1 MATPTNFNPSDRLVS
16 PAKAEWEDPAVTLE
30 RDLEVRAQENPPG
43 AGPDQGFLGPLNS
56 SGTPTP
62 PGGTCQ

>member
-1 MATPTNFNPSDRLVS
+1 MATLTPSNPSDRLAL

-43 AGPDQGFLGPLNS
+43 SGPDRGFLGPLNT
-56 SGTPTP
+56 SGTPG
-62 PGGTCQ
+62 PGGGNC